1 MHRYTL
7 KRLSLHYNEL
17 TSNEKAMKKI
27 IFRLIVIVITGI
39 IHLNVN
45 AQTNN
50 KIDNLDREIRRLQER
65 IENLKD
71 SIHYEILENG
81 YPLTIKQKYDFL
93 PIKVKLKEYGNET
106 DTLSN
111 GEEIQILSKTTSFFK
126 VRYRK
131 NKIGYVYISDIDIP
145 LESPLNFL
153 KNSSSERVSRS
164 FEESSTT
171 NSSGDIYVKGYY
183 RKNGTYVRPHTRSRS
198 GKRK

>member
-1 MHRYTL
+1 
-7 KRLSLHYNEL
+7 
-17 TSNEKAMKKI
+17 MKKI

-45 AQTNN
+45 AQTSN
-50 KIDNLDREIRRLQER
+50 KIDSLNREIRRLQER

-71 SIHYEILENG
+71 SIQYEFLENG

-93 PIKVKLKEYGNET
+93 PIKILDEYGNET
-106 DTLSN
+106 DIISN
-111 GEEIQILSKTTSFFK
+111 EKVQVLSKTASHFK

-131 NKIGYVYISDIDIP
+131 NKIGYVCISYIDIP

-153 KNSSSERVSRS
+153 SNSSSSS
-164 FEESSTT
+164 SSISKSLEESSTT
-171 NSSGDIYVKGYY
+171 NSSGDIYVRGYY

-198 GKRK
+198 GRRR